1 MLDINELKRVL
12 QERANLDEEQAARA
26 AQAVLDLISER
37 APQLGGLM
45 DKAGGAEGI
54 ARQLGGLFGRR
65 E

>member
-1 MLDINELKRVL
+1 MFDFDELKRML

-26 AQAVLDLISER
+26 AQVVLDLIAER
-37 APQLGGLM
+37 VPQLGGLM

-54 ARQLGGLFGRR
+54 TRQLGGLFGRR

>member
-1 MLDINELKRVL
+1 MFDVDDLKRAL
-12 QERANLDEEQAARA
+12 QERANLNEEQATRA
-26 AQAVLDLISER
+26 AQVVLDLIAER